1 MIMVYTGIE
10 IRDSR
15 KSLLFCTKRT
25 LPTIANI
32 ERSRKKDKMVEAS
45 ASMIELASVKRE
57 VTSPVRRV
65 AKRTSA
71 IRKYG
76 GYRTGSHQS

>member
-32 ERSRKKDKMVEAS
+32 ERSRKRDKMVEAS

-65 AKRTSA
+65 AKKDIGNSKIWR
-71 IRKYG
+71 I
-76 GYRTGSHQS
+76 